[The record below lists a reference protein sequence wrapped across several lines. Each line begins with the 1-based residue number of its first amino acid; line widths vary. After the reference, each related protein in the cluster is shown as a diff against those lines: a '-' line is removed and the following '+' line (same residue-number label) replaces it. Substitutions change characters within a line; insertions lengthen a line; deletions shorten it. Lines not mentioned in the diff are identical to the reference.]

1 MKKSKFTDEEL
12 SQIRTMWSIDCEEIQ
27 RLSTNEICKIHKIK
41 HDRLPDLDTWNEFQS
56 LYPNATLQAWADAF
70 FVSREAIRQLNSK
83 HATHNIKTKKD
94 EKQKV
99 LVDPLYGSKPVIDL
113 FELIIELYVKYPSKS
128 LNQILEF
135 TGVTKSYFNFWI
147 DKDKKLNQ
155 KHSEAVLKRN
165 ENRESPEFLKCY
177 RCKTPKLIDE
187 FGNDK
192 STISGKNHICKR
204 CNRKKEI
211 LEERLKNKNIS
222 EKKCSICGTRK
233 HIARFTYITKEEKVI
248 SNYCF
253 SCRGKRIDSRMR
265 KKIIDAGISSN
276 DANCILCNSTFGI
289 EDFYFIRTY
298 PRSGLQKA
306 FLSKE
311 CRRCVQNKLKEFPS
325 MRDAIMF
332 GWKHQLMK
340 IGVEN
345 YLEFSKYLN
354 DYLNS
359 VRKELL

>member
-1 MKKSKFTDEEL
+1 
-12 SQIRTMWSIDCEEIQ
+12 
-27 RLSTNEICKIHKIK
+27 
-41 HDRLPDLDTWNEFQS
+41 
-56 LYPNATLQAWADAF
+56 
-70 FVSREAIRQLNSK
+70 
-83 HATHNIKTKKD
+83 
-94 EKQKV
+94 
-99 LVDPLYGSKPVIDL
+99 
-113 FELIIELYVKYPSKS
+113 
-128 LNQILEF
+128 
-135 TGVTKSYFNFWI
+135 
-147 DKDKKLNQ
+147 
-155 KHSEAVLKRN
+155 
-165 ENRESPEFLKCY
+165 
-177 RCKTPKLIDE
+177 
-187 FGNDK
+187 
-192 STISGKNHICKR
+192 
-204 CNRKKEI
+204 
-211 LEERLKNKNIS
+211 
-222 EKKCSICGTRK
+222 
-233 HIARFTYITKEEKVI
+233 
-248 SNYCF
+248 
-253 SCRGKRIDSRMR
+253 MR
-265 KKIIDAGISSN
+265 KKIIDAGISAN